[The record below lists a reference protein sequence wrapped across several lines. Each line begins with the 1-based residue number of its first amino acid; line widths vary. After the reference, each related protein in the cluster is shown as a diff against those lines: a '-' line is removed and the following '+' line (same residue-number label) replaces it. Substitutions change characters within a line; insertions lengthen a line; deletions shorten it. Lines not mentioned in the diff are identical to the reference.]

1 MVKLSIIIPY
11 YDTYELTEK
20 LLKELY
26 VQSNKE
32 VEIILVDD
40 GCDEK
45 KLDTFKYLYCLN
57 NLHIIHKKNGGVSS
71 ARNKGLDMVKGEY
84 VAFIDSDDMIMPY
97 YVESLL
103 ELIKTHNEDIIY
115 FNWLD
120 KTSNDVI
127 RYPKNPAVWKAIYKR
142 EILPRFEECYKA
154 KEDYFFLHELGKTN
168 HSEYYYDRVLYI
180 YNSCREN
187 SLTQRDKR
195 GELQ

>member
-11 YDTYELTEK
+11 YDTYKLTDD
-20 LLKELY
+20 LIRNLIT
-26 VQSNKE
+26 QIQDDTE
-32 VEIILVDD
+32 VILIDD
-40 GCDEK
+40 GCNEHRFDIYDECYK
-45 KLDTFKYLYCLN
+45 TIKVV
-57 NLHIIHKKNGGVSS
+57 HKPNGGVSS
-71 ARNKGLDMVKGEY
+71 ARNKGLDMAKGEY

-97 YVESLL
+97 YIESLL
-103 ELIKTHNEDIIY
+103 ELLKTHNEDIIY

-154 KEDYFFLHELGKTN
+154 KEDYFFLHELDKVS

>member
-11 YDTYELTEK
+11 YDTYKLTDD
-20 LLKELY
+20 LLRNL
-26 VQSNKE
+26 VTQIQDDVE
-32 VEIILVDD
+32 VILIDD
-40 GCDEK
+40 GCYEHRFDIYNEFYK
-45 KLDTFKYLYCLN
+45 TIKVV
-57 NLHIIHKKNGGVSS
+57 HKPNGGVSS
-71 ARNKGLDMVKGEY
+71 ARNKGLDMAKGEY

-154 KEDYFFLHELGKTN
+154 KEDYFFLHELGKTS